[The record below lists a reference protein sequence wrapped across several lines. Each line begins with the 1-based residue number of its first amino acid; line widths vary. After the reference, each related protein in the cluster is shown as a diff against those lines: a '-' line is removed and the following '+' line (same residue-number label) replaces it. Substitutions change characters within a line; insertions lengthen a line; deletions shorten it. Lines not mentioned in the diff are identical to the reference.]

1 MQRRRSARRRIR
13 PAQQTHARQLPARVF
28 PRGPGQCGIAPAWTH
43 GRKGNASMSEQ
54 ATTPPC
60 IIVVFGARGDLTKRL
75 VMPALYN
82 LRRSGALGDEF
93 AIVGMDHGDISER
106 AWRTNM
112 GQSMTQLL
120 SSRDAEFQTDEFDT
134 ATWDWLRERMHYLRG
149 DFTDQGAYRSLGGVL
164 DKLHKRYGTQG
175 NVLFYLATAA
185 RFFEPVLL
193 NLGEA
198 GLVRQHEGEG
208 WRRVIVEKPFGH
220 DLPSAQHLNATV
232 AKVLHED
239 QVFRIDHFLGKETV
253 QNILAFRFAN
263 GLFEPVWNRD
273 RIDHVQIT
281 AAETIGVEGRGRFYD
296 PTGCL
301 RDMVPNHLFQLLA
314 MIAMEP
320 PAAFTTEAMHRRRAE
335 VIEAVRPIRPEDVVR
350 GQYASGAVN
359 RNAVPGYR
367 EEDTVPE
374 DSDTET
380 YVAMKLQVD
389 TWRWAGV
396 PFYLRTGKR
405 LRERTT
411 EIAIRFK
418 PAPLAP
424 FRSTEVGGYGP
435 DWLVLHIQPD
445 EGISLQFDVKRPGAQ
460 VALAPV
466 RMDFRYRDWFPKEY
480 TVGYERL
487 LQDCM
492 NGEAGLFQDAAMVE
506 GAWRIVQPILDAW
519 KQPAS
524 DFPNYA
530 AGSAGPSAADAL
542 LAMNGGHA
550 WRALTP
556 GRKPPPRRPPEA
568 RAGAATPVKNATR
581 KTASKVGKA
590 PAKKV
595 TRASAR
601 RASAATAKSSQD
613 AATLSGSAAK
623 KAVRKRATSKVAK
636 TAAKTVSK
644 TAAGNGAAK
653 KSVSRTAART
663 PRR

>member
-1 MQRRRSARRRIR
+1 MNE
-13 PAQQTHARQLPARVF
+13 QQ
-28 PRGPGQCGIAPAWTH
+28 
-43 GRKGNASMSEQ
+43 
-54 ATTPPC
+54 TTPPC
-60 IIVVFGARGDLTKRL
+60 IIVVFGARGDLTRRL

-82 LRRSGALGDEF
+82 LRRAGALGEQF

-106 AWRTNM
+106 AWRSNM

-134 ATWDWLRERMHYLRG
+134 DTWDWLRERMHYLRG
-149 DFTDQGAYRSLGGVL
+149 DFTDVGAYQALDGVL
-164 DKLHKRYGTQG
+164 EKLHKRYGTQG

-198 GLVRQHEGEG
+198 GLVKQRENQG

-220 DLPSAQHLNATV
+220 DLPSAVALNATV

-335 VIEAVRPIRPEDVVR
+335 VIEAVRPIKPEDVVR

-367 EEDTVPE
+367 EEDTVSD

-460 VALAPV
+460 VVLAPV

-568 RAGAATPVKNATR
+568 RASAATPVKKAT
-581 KTASKVGKA
+581 
-590 PAKKV
+590 KK
-595 TRASAR
+595 
-601 RASAATAKSSQD
+601 
-613 AATLSGSAAK
+613 AAK
-623 KAVRKRATSKVAK
+623 KATRTGGASKATKASTKRASASASTPAQAAASSTS
-636 TAAKTVSK
+636 
-644 TAAGNGAAK
+644 AK
-653 KSVSRTAART
+653 KSATKRASKRVAKAPRTTSNAAGSKAAATKSSTRT
-663 PRR
+663 TRKPRS

>member
-1 MQRRRSARRRIR
+1 MNE
-13 PAQQTHARQLPARVF
+13 QQ
-28 PRGPGQCGIAPAWTH
+28 
-43 GRKGNASMSEQ
+43 
-54 ATTPPC
+54 TTPPC
-60 IIVVFGARGDLTKRL
+60 IIVVFGARGDLTRRL

-82 LRRSGALGDEF
+82 LRRAGALGEQV

-106 AWRTNM
+106 AWRSNM

-134 ATWDWLRERMHYLRG
+134 DTWDWLRERMHYLRG
-149 DFTDQGAYRSLGGVL
+149 DFTDVGAYQALDGVL
-164 DKLHKRYGTQG
+164 EKLHKRYGTQG

-198 GLVRQHEGEG
+198 GLVKQRENQG

-220 DLPSAQHLNATV
+220 DLPSAVALNATV

-335 VIEAVRPIRPEDVVR
+335 VIEAVRPIKPEDVVR

-367 EEDTVPE
+367 EEDTVPD

-568 RAGAATPVKNATR
+568 RASAATPVKKAT
-581 KTASKVGKA
+581 
-590 PAKKV
+590 KK
-595 TRASAR
+595 
-601 RASAATAKSSQD
+601 
-613 AATLSGSAAK
+613 AAK
-623 KAVRKRATSKVAK
+623 KATRTGSASKATKASTKRVAK
-636 TAAKTVSK
+636 APRTTSS
-644 TAAGNGAAK
+644 AAGSKAAAK
-653 KSVSRTAART
+653 KSSART
-663 PRR
+663 TRKPRS

>member
-1 MQRRRSARRRIR
+1 MQRRGPACRRIR

-28 PRGPGQCGIAPAWTH
+28 PRGSGQCGIAPAWTH

-106 AWRTNM
+106 AWRTSM
-112 GQSMTQLL
+112 AQSMTQLL
-120 SSRDAEFQTDEFDT
+120 SSRDAEFQTEFDT

-198 GLVRQHEGEG
+198 GLVKQRAGEG

-335 VIEAVRPIRPEDVVR
+335 VIEAVRPIKPEDVVR
-350 GQYASGAVN
+350 GQYASGAVS
-359 RNAVPGYR
+359 RSAVPGYR

-519 KQPAS
+519 TQPPS

-556 GRKPPPRRPPEA
+556 GRKSPPRRPPEA
-568 RAGAATPVKNATR
+568 RAGAATPVKKAAK

-595 TRASAR
+595 ARASAK
-601 RASAATAKSSQD
+601 RASAATTRPSQD
-613 AATLSGSAAK
+613 AGTSSGSAAK
-623 KAVRKRATSKVAK
+623 KIVRKRVTSKVAK
-636 TAAKTVSK
+636 TTGK

-653 KSVSRTAART
+653 KSASRAAARP

>member
-1 MQRRRSARRRIR
+1 MQRRWSARRRIR

-28 PRGPGQCGIAPAWTH
+28 PRGPGQCGISPARTH

-82 LRRSGALGDEF
+82 LRRAGALGEQF

-106 AWRTNM
+106 AWRSNM

-149 DFTDQGAYRSLGGVL
+149 DFTDLGAYQALGGLL

-198 GLVRQHEGEG
+198 GLVKQRENDG
-208 WRRVIVEKPFGH
+208 WRRVIVEKPFGY
-220 DLPSAQHLNATV
+220 DLPSAKHLNATV
-232 AKVLHED
+232 ANVLHED

-335 VIEAVRPIRPEDVVR
+335 VIEAVRPIKPEDVVR
-350 GQYASGAVN
+350 GQYASGAVS
-359 RNAVPGYR
+359 RSAVPGYR

-374 DSDTET
+374 DSETET

-435 DWLVLHIQPD
+435 DWLVLQIQPD

-519 KQPAS
+519 KQPPS

-556 GRKPPPRRPPEA
+556 GRKPPPRRPPET
-568 RAGAATPVKNATR
+568 RAGAATPVKKAVKKAAN
-581 KTASKVGKA
+581 KPGKV
-590 PAKKV
+590 PAKR
-595 TRASAR
+595 TTSTAAAASNVAQ
-601 RASAATAKSSQD
+601 TAP
-613 AATLSGSAAK
+613 
-623 KAVRKRATSKVAK
+623 KRVAK
-636 TAAKTVSK
+636 TGETPAKAVGK
-644 TAAGNGAAK
+644 PAAGRSGAK
-653 KSVSRTAART
+653 KSVRKSTAPKARS
-663 PRR
+663 

>member
-1 MQRRRSARRRIR
+1 
-13 PAQQTHARQLPARVF
+13 
-28 PRGPGQCGIAPAWTH
+28 
-43 GRKGNASMSEQ
+43 MSEQ

-198 GLVRQHEGEG
+198 GLVRQREGEG

-367 EEDTVPE
+367 EEDTVPD

-519 KQPAS
+519 KQPPS

>member
-1 MQRRRSARRRIR
+1 MNE
-13 PAQQTHARQLPARVF
+13 QQ
-28 PRGPGQCGIAPAWTH
+28 
-43 GRKGNASMSEQ
+43 
-54 ATTPPC
+54 TTPPC
-60 IIVVFGARGDLTKRL
+60 IIVVFGARGDLTRRL

-82 LRRSGALGDEF
+82 LRRAGALGEQF

-106 AWRTNM
+106 AWRSNM

-134 ATWDWLRERMHYLRG
+134 DTWDWLRERMHYLRG
-149 DFTDQGAYRSLGGVL
+149 DFTDVGAYQALDGVL
-164 DKLHKRYGTQG
+164 EKLHKRYGTQG

-198 GLVRQHEGEG
+198 GLVKQRENQG

-220 DLPSAQHLNATV
+220 DLPSAVALNATV

-335 VIEAVRPIRPEDVVR
+335 IIEAVRPIKPEDVVR

-367 EEDTVPE
+367 EEDTVPD

-568 RAGAATPVKNATR
+568 RASAATPVKKAT
-581 KTASKVGKA
+581 
-590 PAKKV
+590 KK
-595 TRASAR
+595 
-601 RASAATAKSSQD
+601 
-613 AATLSGSAAK
+613 AAK
-623 KAVRKRATSKVAK
+623 KATRTGSASKATKASTKRASASASTPAQAAASSTSAKKTATKRASKRVAK
-636 TAAKTVSK
+636 APRTTSN
-644 TAAGNGAAK
+644 AAGSKAAAT
-653 KSVSRTAART
+653 KSSTRTTRK
-663 PRR
+663 PRS

>member
-1 MQRRRSARRRIR
+1 
-13 PAQQTHARQLPARVF
+13 
-28 PRGPGQCGIAPAWTH
+28 
-43 GRKGNASMSEQ
+43 MSD
-54 ATTPPC
+54 ATVRTPPC
-60 IIVVFGARGDLTKRL
+60 LIVVFGARGDLTRRL
-75 VMPALYN
+75 VLPALYN
-82 LRRSGALGDEF
+82 LRRSGALPEEF
-93 AIVGMDHGDISER
+93 AVIGVDHGDITELS
-106 AWRTNM
+106 WRRMLGNALRGLM
-112 GQSMTQLL
+112 AD
-120 SSRDAEFQTDEFDT
+120 RDAEFKADGMDEDV
-134 ATWDWLRERMHYLRG
+134 WNWLRARLHYLRG
-149 DFTDQGAYRSLGGVL
+149 DFADPATYRALGEVIAKY
-164 DKLHKRYGTQG
+164 DAQYGSGG

-185 RFFEPVLL
+185 RFFGPAIEQ
-193 NLGEA
+193 LGAA
-198 GLVRQHEGEG
+198 GLVEQRADGG

-220 DLPSAQHLNATV
+220 DLRSAKELNAIV
-232 AKVLHED
+232 GRVLDED

-320 PAAFTTEAMHRRRAE
+320 PAAFTTAAMLRRRAE
-335 VIEAVRPIRPEDVVR
+335 VIEAVRPLAPGDVVR
-350 GQYASGAVN
+350 GQYAAGAIG

-367 EEDTVPE
+367 EEDTVPA
-374 DSDTET
+374 DSNTET
-380 YVAMKLQVD
+380 YVAMKLAVD

-424 FRSTEVGGYGP
+424 LRSAEIGGYGP

-460 VALAPV
+460 VSLAPV

-492 NGEAGLFQDAAMVE
+492 NGEAGLFQDATMVE
-506 GAWRIVQPILDAW
+506 AAWRIVQPILDAW
-519 KQPAS
+519 KGSADEVAQYP
-524 DFPNYA
+524 
-530 AGSAGPSAADAL
+530 AGSAGPATADAL
-542 LAMNGGHA
+542 LALNGGHS
-550 WRALTP
+550 WRTLTA
-556 GRKPPPRRPPEA
+556 GRRPPPRRASDGADARPPA
-568 RAGAATPVKNATR
+568 LAKRAAAAPAASGKAAASKSVASKKGPASRSAAPRSTAASKPAATR
-581 KTASKVGKA
+581 KAAADGAAKPKRAAKSA
-590 PAKKV
+590 PAK
-595 TRASAR
+595 ASKR
-601 RASAATAKSSQD
+601 
-613 AATLSGSAAK
+613 AAK
-623 KAVRKRATSKVAK
+623 KPSAAPAKR
-636 TAAKTVSK
+636 
-644 TAAGNGAAK
+644 
-653 KSVSRTAART
+653 RPAAR
-663 PRR
+663 

>member
-1 MQRRRSARRRIR
+1 M
-13 PAQQTHARQLPARVF
+13 
-28 PRGPGQCGIAPAWTH
+28 
-43 GRKGNASMSEQ
+43 NEQ

-82 LRRSGALGDEF
+82 LRRAGALGEEF

-106 AWRTNM
+106 AWRSNM

-134 ATWDWLRERMHYLRG
+134 DTWDWLRERMHYLRG
-149 DFTDQGAYRSLGGVL
+149 DFTDLGAYQALDGVL
-164 DKLHKRYGTQG
+164 EKLHKRYGTQG

-198 GLVRQHEGEG
+198 GLVKQRENQG

-220 DLPSAQHLNATV
+220 DLPSAKHLNATV

-335 VIEAVRPIRPEDVVR
+335 VIEAVRPIKPEDVVR

-359 RNAVPGYR
+359 RSAVPGYR
-367 EEDTVPE
+367 EEDTVPD
-374 DSDTET
+374 DSETET

-556 GRKPPPRRPPEA
+556 GRKPPPRRPPEV
-568 RAGAATPVKNATR
+568 RAGAAAPVKKAA
-581 KTASKVGKA
+581 KKAAKKASKA
-590 PAKKV
+590 PAK
-595 TRASAR
+595 RASASSTKPVR
-601 RASAATAKSSQD
+601 ATEAASAKP
-613 AATLSGSAAK
+613 AK
-623 KAVRKRATSKVAK
+623 KTPAKRVSKQVPK
-636 TAAKTVSK
+636 AAKTVSK
-644 TAAGNGAAK
+644 AAVSQVAAK
-653 KSVSRTAART
+653 KSAGKTAARK
-663 PRR
+663 PRG

>member
-1 MQRRRSARRRIR
+1 M
-13 PAQQTHARQLPARVF
+13 
-28 PRGPGQCGIAPAWTH
+28 
-43 GRKGNASMSEQ
+43 NEQ

-82 LRRSGALGDEF
+82 LRRSGALGEHF
-93 AIVGMDHGDISER
+93 AIVGIDHGDISER

-112 GQSMTQLL
+112 GRSMTELL
-120 SSRDAEFQTDEFDT
+120 SSRDAEFQTDQFDT
-134 ATWDWLRERMHYLRG
+134 DTWDWLRERMHYLRG
-149 DFTDQGAYRSLGGVL
+149 DFTDLGAYQALNGAL
-164 DKLHKRYGTQG
+164 EKLHKRYGTQG
-175 NVLFYLATAA
+175 NVLFYLATAP
-185 RFFEPVLL
+185 RFFEPALL

-198 GLVRQHEGEG
+198 GLVKQREGQG

-220 DLPSAQHLNATV
+220 DLPSAKHLNATV

-335 VIEAVRPIRPEDVVR
+335 VIEAVRPIKPEDVVR
-350 GQYASGAVN
+350 GQYASGAVS
-359 RNAVPGYR
+359 RSAVPGYR

-374 DSDTET
+374 DSETET

-492 NGEAGLFQDAAMVE
+492 NGESGLFQDAAMVE

-519 KQPAS
+519 KQPPS

-556 GRKPPPRRPPEA
+556 GRRPPPRRAPEA
-568 RAGAATPVKNATR
+568 RSSAATPVKKAT
-581 KTASKVGKA
+581 KKSNPTAVKRVA
-590 PAKKV
+590 MPT
-595 TRASAR
+595 TRP
-601 RASAATAKSSQD
+601 SS
-613 AATLSGSAAK
+613 TSSAAK
-623 KAVRKRATSKVAK
+623 AAGPSIGRRGSPDKANIA
-636 TAAKTVSK
+636 AAKST
-644 TAAGNGAAK
+644 AK
-653 KSVSRTAART
+653 KSQSKRVSKRKSRS
-663 PRR
+663 

>member
-1 MQRRRSARRRIR
+1 M
-13 PAQQTHARQLPARVF
+13 
-28 PRGPGQCGIAPAWTH
+28 
-43 GRKGNASMSEQ
+43 NEQ
-54 ATTPPC
+54 ETTPPC
-60 IIVVFGARGDLTKRL
+60 IIVVLGARGDLTKRL

-82 LRRSGALGDEF
+82 LRRAGALGEQF

-106 AWRTNM
+106 SWRTMM
-112 GQSMTQLL
+112 GQSMTELL

-134 ATWDWLRERMHYLRG
+134 DTWEWLRERMHYLRG
-149 DFTDQGAYRSLGGVL
+149 DFTDLGAYQALDGVL
-164 DKLHKRYGTQG
+164 EKLHKRYGTQG

-198 GLVRQHEGEG
+198 GLVKQRQGEG

-220 DLPSAQHLNATV
+220 DLPSAIALNATV
-232 AKVLHED
+232 ARVLHED

-335 VIEAVRPIRPEDVVR
+335 VIEAVRPIKPEDVVR
-350 GQYASGAVN
+350 GQYASGAVS
-359 RNAVPGYR
+359 RSAVPGYR

-374 DSDTET
+374 DSETET

-492 NGEAGLFQDAAMVE
+492 KGEAGLFQDAAMVE
-506 GAWRIVQPILDAW
+506 AAWRIVQPILDAW
-519 KQPAS
+519 KQPPS

-556 GRKPPPRRPPEA
+556 GRKPPPRRAPEA
-568 RAGAATPVKNATR
+568 RSSAATPIKKATK
-581 KTASKVGKA
+581 KT
-590 PAKKV
+590 
-595 TRASAR
+595 
-601 RASAATAKSSQD
+601 
-613 AATLSGSAAK
+613 AK
-623 KAVRKRATSKVAK
+623 KASKATPKRAAAPAAKSAQGAAGSPGKVAK
-636 TAAKTVSK
+636 TSVTKRATKKVAKAAAKTVSK
-644 TAAGNGAAK
+644 AAAGKSAAK
-653 KSVSRTAART
+653 KSASKAAVRT
-663 PRR
+663 PRS

>member
-1 MQRRRSARRRIR
+1 
-13 PAQQTHARQLPARVF
+13 
-28 PRGPGQCGIAPAWTH
+28 
-43 GRKGNASMSEQ
+43 MSEQ

-60 IIVVFGARGDLTKRL
+60 IIVVLGARGDLTKRL

-82 LRRSGALGDEF
+82 LRRAGALGEQF

-106 AWRTNM
+106 AWRTTM

-120 SSRDAEFQTDEFDT
+120 SRRDAEFQTDEFDT
-134 ATWDWLRERMHYLRG
+134 DTWDWLRERMHYLRG
-149 DFTDQGAYRSLGGVL
+149 DFTDLGAYQALDGVL

-193 NLGEA
+193 NLGQA
-198 GLVRQHEGEG
+198 GLVRQREGEG

-220 DLPSAQHLNATV
+220 DLPSAKHLNATV
-232 AKVLHED
+232 GKVLHED

-335 VIEAVRPIRPEDVVR
+335 VIEAVRPIKPEDVVR
-350 GQYASGAVN
+350 GQYASGAVS
-359 RNAVPGYR
+359 RSAVPGYR

-374 DSDTET
+374 DSETET

-424 FRSTEVGGYGP
+424 FRSTEVDGYGP

-519 KQPAS
+519 KQPPS

-568 RAGAATPVKNATR
+568 RAGAATPVKKAA
-581 KTASKVGKA
+581 KKIAKKASKATPKRAAA
-590 PAKKV
+590 PAAKSTQGAAGSPGKVAKTSVTRRATKKV
-595 TRASAR
+595 AKAAAR
-601 RASAATAKSSQD
+601 TVSKAAAGK
-613 AATLSGSAAK
+613 SAAK
-623 KAVRKRATSKVAK
+623 KSA
-636 TAAKTVSK
+636 SK
-644 TAAGNGAAK
+644 TA
-653 KSVSRTAART
+653 VRT
-663 PRR
+663 PRS

>member
-1 MQRRRSARRRIR
+1 
-13 PAQQTHARQLPARVF
+13 
-28 PRGPGQCGIAPAWTH
+28 
-43 GRKGNASMSEQ
+43 MSEQ

-405 LRERTT
+405 LRE
-411 EIAIRFK
+411 
-418 PAPLAP
+418 
-424 FRSTEVGGYGP
+424 
-435 DWLVLHIQPD
+435 
-445 EGISLQFDVKRPGAQ
+445 
-460 VALAPV
+460 
-466 RMDFRYRDWFPKEY
+466 
-480 TVGYERL
+480 
-487 LQDCM
+487 
-492 NGEAGLFQDAAMVE
+492 
-506 GAWRIVQPILDAW
+506 
-519 KQPAS
+519 
-524 DFPNYA
+524 
-530 AGSAGPSAADAL
+530 
-542 LAMNGGHA
+542 
-550 WRALTP
+550 
-556 GRKPPPRRPPEA
+556 
-568 RAGAATPVKNATR
+568 
-581 KTASKVGKA
+581 
-590 PAKKV
+590 
-595 TRASAR
+595 
-601 RASAATAKSSQD
+601 
-613 AATLSGSAAK
+613 
-623 KAVRKRATSKVAK
+623 
-636 TAAKTVSK
+636 
-644 TAAGNGAAK
+644 
-653 KSVSRTAART
+653 
-663 PRR
+663 

>member
-1 MQRRRSARRRIR
+1 
-13 PAQQTHARQLPARVF
+13 
-28 PRGPGQCGIAPAWTH
+28 
-43 GRKGNASMSEQ
+43 MSEQ
-54 ATTPPC
+54 VTTPPC
-60 IIVVFGARGDLTKRL
+60 IIVVFGARGDLTRRL

-82 LRRSGALGDEF
+82 LRRAGALGEEF
-93 AIVGMDHGDISER
+93 AIVGMDHGDITER

-112 GQSMTQLL
+112 GKAMTELL
-120 SSRDAEFQTDEFDT
+120 SSRDAEFQADGFDT
-134 ATWDWLRERMHYLRG
+134 DTWDWLRERMHYVRG
-149 DFTDQGAYRSLGGVL
+149 DFTDLRAYQALDGVL
-164 DKLHKRYGTQG
+164 EKLHKRYGTRG

-198 GLVRQHEGEG
+198 GLVKQREGAG

-220 DLPSAQHLNATV
+220 DLPSAKHLNATV
-232 AKVLHED
+232 ARVLHED

-335 VIEAVRPIRPEDVVR
+335 VIEAVRPIKPEDVVR

-359 RNAVPGYR
+359 RSAVPGYR
-367 EEDTVPE
+367 EEDTVPDE
-374 DSDTET
+374 SETET
-380 YVAMKLQVD
+380 FVAMKLQVD

-519 KQPAS
+519 KQPPS

-568 RAGAATPVKNATR
+568 RAGAAAPAKKSAKKAVKKAA
-581 KTASKVGKA
+581 KKVAKA
-590 PAKKV
+590 PAK
-595 TRASAR
+595 R
-601 RASAATAKSSQD
+601 SAA
-613 AATLSGSAAK
+613 AAGRSAAAASPSK
-623 KAVRKRATSKVAK
+623 AASKTVTKAVTKRATKKATKPATKAV
-636 TAAKTVSK
+636 
-644 TAAGNGAAK
+644 K
-653 KSVSRTAART
+653 KSAS
-663 PRR
+663 

>member
-1 MQRRRSARRRIR
+1 
-13 PAQQTHARQLPARVF
+13 
-28 PRGPGQCGIAPAWTH
+28 
-43 GRKGNASMSEQ
+43 MSEQ

-60 IIVVFGARGDLTKRL
+60 IIVVLGARGDLTKRL

-82 LRRSGALGDEF
+82 LRRAGALGEQF

-106 AWRTNM
+106 AWRTTM

-120 SSRDAEFQTDEFDT
+120 SSRDAEFQTDQFDT
-134 ATWDWLRERMHYLRG
+134 DTWDWLRERMHYLRG
-149 DFTDQGAYRSLGGVL
+149 DFTDLGAYQALDGVL

-198 GLVRQHEGEG
+198 GLVKQREGEG

-220 DLPSAQHLNATV
+220 DLPSAKHLNATV
-232 AKVLHED
+232 GKVLHED

-335 VIEAVRPIRPEDVVR
+335 VIEAVRPIKPEDVVR
-350 GQYASGAVN
+350 GQYASGAVS
-359 RNAVPGYR
+359 RSAVPGYR

-374 DSDTET
+374 DSETET

-519 KQPAS
+519 KQPPS

-568 RAGAATPVKNATR
+568 RAGAATPVKKAA
-581 KTASKVGKA
+581 KKIAKKASKATPKRAAA
-590 PAKKV
+590 PAAKSTQGAAGSPGKVAKTSVTRRATKKV
-595 TRASAR
+595 AKAAAR
-601 RASAATAKSSQD
+601 TVSKAAAGK
-613 AATLSGSAAK
+613 SAAK
-623 KAVRKRATSKVAK
+623 KSA
-636 TAAKTVSK
+636 SK
-644 TAAGNGAAK
+644 TA
-653 KSVSRTAART
+653 VRT
-663 PRR
+663 PRS

>member
-1 MQRRRSARRRIR
+1 
-13 PAQQTHARQLPARVF
+13 
-28 PRGPGQCGIAPAWTH
+28 
-43 GRKGNASMSEQ
+43 MSEQ
-54 ATTPPC
+54 ETTPPC

-82 LRRSGALGDEF
+82 LRRAGALGEQF

-106 AWRTNM
+106 AWRSTM

-134 ATWDWLRERMHYLRG
+134 DTWDWLRERMHYLRG
-149 DFTDQGAYRSLGGVL
+149 DFTDLDAYQALDGVL
-164 DKLHKRYGTQG
+164 EKLHKRYGTQG

-198 GLVRQHEGEG
+198 GLVKQRQGEG

-220 DLPSAQHLNATV
+220 DLPSAKHLNATV

-335 VIEAVRPIRPEDVVR
+335 VIEAVRPIKPEDVVR
-350 GQYASGAVN
+350 GQYASGAVS
-359 RNAVPGYR
+359 RAAVPGYR

-374 DSDTET
+374 DSETET

-492 NGEAGLFQDAAMVE
+492 KGEAGLFQDAAMVE

-519 KQPAS
+519 KQPPS

-568 RAGAATPVKNATR
+568 RSSATTPIKKATR
-581 KTASKVGKA
+581 KTAKNTTKTAKPVRKA
-590 PAKKV
+590 PAK
-595 TRASAR
+595 RASVAAAKPSQAAG
-601 RASAATAKSSQD
+601 AS
-613 AATLSGSAAK
+613 SGSAAK
-623 KAVRKRATSKVAK
+623 KAVTKRATRKVAK
-636 TAAKTVSK
+636 AAAKAVGK
-644 TAAGNGAAK
+644 TAAGKSAAK
-653 KSVSRTAART
+653 KSASKTVARK
-663 PRR
+663 PRS

>member
-1 MQRRRSARRRIR
+1 
-13 PAQQTHARQLPARVF
+13 
-28 PRGPGQCGIAPAWTH
+28 
-43 GRKGNASMSEQ
+43 MSEQ

-82 LRRSGALGDEF
+82 LHRAGALGEQL

-106 AWRTNM
+106 TWRTNM
-112 GQSMTQLL
+112 GQSMAHLL
-120 SSRDAEFQTDEFDT
+120 SSRDAEFQTDQFDT
-134 ATWDWLRERMHYLRG
+134 GTWNWLRERMHYLRG
-149 DFTDQGAYRSLGGVL
+149 DFTDLGAYQALAGL
-164 DKLHKRYGTQG
+164 LEKLHKRYGTQG

-193 NLGEA
+193 NLGESS
-198 GLVRQHEGEG
+198 LVKQREGEG

-220 DLPSAQHLNATV
+220 DLPSARHLNATV

-335 VIEAVRPIRPEDVVR
+335 VIEAVRPLKPEDVVR
-350 GQYASGAVN
+350 GQYACGSISN
-359 RNAVPGYR
+359 SAVPGYR

-374 DSDTET
+374 NSETET

-519 KQPAS
+519 TQPPN

-542 LAMNGGHA
+542 LAMNGGHT

-568 RAGAATPVKNATR
+568 RA
-581 KTASKVGKA
+581 
-590 PAKKV
+590 
-595 TRASAR
+595 
-601 RASAATAKSSQD
+601 D
-613 AATLSGSAAK
+613 AATLVKRAVNKAAK
-623 KAVRKRATSKVAK
+623 KAVKVPAKRAPSAAAASTRGDAGARRKVTKRIIEPASKHVEK
-636 TAAKTVSK
+636 FAAKPLSK
-644 TAAGNGAAK
+644 SGVGKVAAK
-653 KSVSRTAART
+653 KSANKLATARKSRS
-663 PRR
+663 

>member
-1 MQRRRSARRRIR
+1 
-13 PAQQTHARQLPARVF
+13 
-28 PRGPGQCGIAPAWTH
+28 
-43 GRKGNASMSEQ
+43 MSDATQ
-54 ATTPPC
+54 ATPPC
-60 IIVVFGARGDLTKRL
+60 LIVVFGARGDLTRRL
-75 VMPALYN
+75 VLPALYN
-82 LRRSGALGDEF
+82 LRRSGALPEQF
-93 AIVGMDHGDISER
+93 AVIGVDHGDISE
-106 AWRTNM
+106 ASWRRM
-112 GQSMTQLL
+112 LGDALRGL
-120 SSRDAEFQTDEFDT
+120 IADRDAEFKADGLNEEV
-134 ATWDWLRERMHYLRG
+134 WGWLRTRMHYLRG
-149 DFTDQGAYRSLGGVL
+149 DFADAATYRTLGEVIEKYDAQYQTG
-164 DKLHKRYGTQG
+164 G

-185 RFFEPVLL
+185 RFFGPAIEQ
-193 NLGEA
+193 LGAA
-198 GLVRQHEGEG
+198 GLVKQRADGG

-220 DLPSAQHLNATV
+220 DLQSARDLNAIV
-232 AKVLHED
+232 GRVLDED

-320 PAAFTTEAMHRRRAE
+320 PAAFTPTAMLRRRAE
-335 VIEAVRPIRPEDVVR
+335 VIEAVRPLTPADVVR
-350 GQYASGAVN
+350 GQYAAGAIG

-367 EEDTVPE
+367 EEDTVPA
-374 DSDTET
+374 DSNTET

-424 FRSTEVGGYGP
+424 LRSAEIGGYGP

-445 EGISLQFDVKRPGAQ
+445 EGISLQFDVKRPGAR
-460 VALAPV
+460 VSLAPV

-492 NGEAGLFQDAAMVE
+492 NGEAGLFQDATMVE
-506 GAWRIVQPILDAW
+506 AAWRIVQPILDAW
-519 KQPAS
+519 QGSS
-524 DFPNYA
+524 DEVAQYP
-530 AGSAGPSAADAL
+530 AGSAGPATADAL
-542 LAMNGGHA
+542 LALNGGHA
-550 WRALTP
+550 WRTLTA
-556 GRKPPPRRPPEA
+556 GRRPPPRRPAEGGAEA
-568 RAGAATPVKNATR
+568 KPAPPAKRQAAAKPAVAKAKAKTAPGAAKSR
-581 KTASKVGKA
+581 KTAA
-590 PAKKV
+590 AAA
-595 TRASAR
+595 ASPR
-601 RASAATAKSSQD
+601 K
-613 AATLSGSAAK
+613 AAK
-623 KAVRKRATSKVAK
+623 ATRPAEGKP
-636 TAAKTVSK
+636 TAARKKPAAPGKTV
-644 TAAGNGAAK
+644 
-653 KSVSRTAART
+653 KSVSGKASGRVAKRPPAT
-663 PRR
+663 PAKRSGTKR

>member
-1 MQRRRSARRRIR
+1 MNE
-13 PAQQTHARQLPARVF
+13 QQ
-28 PRGPGQCGIAPAWTH
+28 
-43 GRKGNASMSEQ
+43 
-54 ATTPPC
+54 TTPPC
-60 IIVVFGARGDLTKRL
+60 IIVVFGARGDLTRRL

-82 LRRSGALGDEF
+82 LRRAGALGEQF

-106 AWRTNM
+106 AWRSNM

-134 ATWDWLRERMHYLRG
+134 DTWDWLRERMHYLRG
-149 DFTDQGAYRSLGGVL
+149 DFTDVGAYQALDGVL
-164 DKLHKRYGTQG
+164 EKLHKRYGTQG

-198 GLVRQHEGEG
+198 GLVKQRENQG

-220 DLPSAQHLNATV
+220 DLPSAVALNATV

-335 VIEAVRPIRPEDVVR
+335 VIEAVRPIKPEDVVR

-367 EEDTVPE
+367 EEDTVPD

-568 RAGAATPVKNATR
+568 RASAATPVKKATKKAAKKATR
-581 KTASKVGKA
+581 TGSASKATKA
-590 PAKKV
+590 SIK
-595 TRASAR
+595 
-601 RASAATAKSSQD
+601 RASAAASTPAQAAASGTSAKKTATKRASKRVAKAPRTTS
-613 AATLSGSAAK
+613 SAAGG
-623 KAVRKRATSKVAK
+623 KA
-636 TAAKTVSK
+636 
-644 TAAGNGAAK
+644 AAK
-653 KSVSRTAART
+653 KSSART
-663 PRR
+663 TRKPRS

>member
-1 MQRRRSARRRIR
+1 MQRRGPARRRIR
-13 PAQQTHARQLPARVF
+13 SAQQTHARQLPARVF
-28 PRGPGQCGIAPAWTH
+28 PRGPGQCGTAPAWTH

-82 LRRSGALGDEF
+82 LRRSGALGDDF

-198 GLVRQHEGEG
+198 GLVKQREGEG

-335 VIEAVRPIRPEDVVR
+335 VIEAVRPIKPEDVVR

-367 EEDTVPE
+367 EEDTVPD

-519 KQPAS
+519 KQPPS

-556 GRKPPPRRPPEA
+556 GRKPPPRRPPEV
-568 RAGAATPVKNATR
+568 RAGAAAPIK
-581 KTASKVGKA
+581 KTTGKSAKKAAKA
-590 PAKKV
+590 PAEKV
-595 TRASAR
+595 TKAPAR
-601 RASAATAKSSQD
+601 RASAASARPSQD
-613 AATLSGSAAK
+613 AATSPSSAAR
-623 KAVRKRATSKVAK
+623 KAVSKRITGKVAK
-636 TAAKTVSK
+636 AAGK
-644 TAAGNGAAK
+644 TAAGKGAAK
-653 KSVSRTAART
+653 KSASKTVART

>member
-1 MQRRRSARRRIR
+1 
-13 PAQQTHARQLPARVF
+13 
-28 PRGPGQCGIAPAWTH
+28 
-43 GRKGNASMSEQ
+43 MSEQ

-198 GLVRQHEGEG
+198 GLVRQREGEG

-220 DLPSAQHLNATV
+220 DLPSAKHLNATV

-335 VIEAVRPIRPEDVVR
+335 VIEAVRPIKPEDVVR

-367 EEDTVPE
+367 EEDTVPD

-519 KQPAS
+519 KQPPS

-556 GRKPPPRRPPEA
+556 GRKPPPRRLPEV
-568 RAGAATPVKNATR
+568 RAGAATPVK
-581 KTASKVGKA
+581 KA
-590 PAKKV
+590 PRK
-595 TRASAR
+595 
-601 RASAATAKSSQD
+601 
-613 AATLSGSAAK
+613 AAK
-623 KAVRKRATSKVAK
+623 KTSKSPTGRASVATAAPSEGTAGASRKVARKAVTKYSSKKVAK
-636 TAAKTVSK
+636 TPAKSLGKSAVGK
-644 TAAGNGAAK
+644 TAK
-653 KSVSRTAART
+653 ARK
-663 PRR
+663 PRS

>member
-1 MQRRRSARRRIR
+1 
-13 PAQQTHARQLPARVF
+13 
-28 PRGPGQCGIAPAWTH
+28 
-43 GRKGNASMSEQ
+43 MSEQ

-120 SSRDAEFQTDEFDT
+120 SSRDAEFQTDQFDT

-198 GLVRQHEGEG
+198 GLVRQREGEG

-232 AKVLHED
+232 ARVLHED

-335 VIEAVRPIRPEDVVR
+335 VIEAVRPIKPEDVVR

-367 EEDTVPE
+367 EEDTVPD

-519 KQPAS
+519 KQPPS

-613 AATLSGSAAK
+613 AATSSGSAAK
-623 KAVRKRATSKVAK
+623 KAVRKRAASKVAK

-653 KSVSRTAART
+653 KSVSRAAART

>member
-1 MQRRRSARRRIR
+1 
-13 PAQQTHARQLPARVF
+13 
-28 PRGPGQCGIAPAWTH
+28 
-43 GRKGNASMSEQ
+43 
-54 ATTPPC
+54 
-60 IIVVFGARGDLTKRL
+60 
-75 VMPALYN
+75 
-82 LRRSGALGDEF
+82 
-93 AIVGMDHGDISER
+93 
-106 AWRTNM
+106 
-112 GQSMTQLL
+112 
-120 SSRDAEFQTDEFDT
+120 
-134 ATWDWLRERMHYLRG
+134 
-149 DFTDQGAYRSLGGVL
+149 
-164 DKLHKRYGTQG
+164 
-175 NVLFYLATAA
+175 
-185 RFFEPVLL
+185 
-193 NLGEA
+193 
-198 GLVRQHEGEG
+198 
-208 WRRVIVEKPFGH
+208 
-220 DLPSAQHLNATV
+220 
-232 AKVLHED
+232 
-239 QVFRIDHFLGKETV
+239 
-253 QNILAFRFAN
+253 
-263 GLFEPVWNRD
+263 
-273 RIDHVQIT
+273 
-281 AAETIGVEGRGRFYD
+281 GRFYD

-335 VIEAVRPIRPEDVVR
+335 VIEAVRPIKPEDVVR
-350 GQYASGAVN
+350 GQYASGAVS
-359 RNAVPGYR
+359 RSAVPGYR

-374 DSDTET
+374 DSETET

-519 KQPAS
+519 KQPPS

-550 WRALTP
+550 WRA
-556 GRKPPPRRPPEA
+556 
-568 RAGAATPVKNATR
+568 
-581 KTASKVGKA
+581 
-590 PAKKV
+590 
-595 TRASAR
+595 
-601 RASAATAKSSQD
+601 
-613 AATLSGSAAK
+613 
-623 KAVRKRATSKVAK
+623 
-636 TAAKTVSK
+636 
-644 TAAGNGAAK
+644 
-653 KSVSRTAART
+653 
-663 PRR
+663 

>member
-1 MQRRRSARRRIR
+1 
-13 PAQQTHARQLPARVF
+13 
-28 PRGPGQCGIAPAWTH
+28 
-43 GRKGNASMSEQ
+43 MSEQ

-60 IIVVFGARGDLTKRL
+60 IIVVLGARGDLTKRL

-82 LRRSGALGDEF
+82 LRRAGAFGEQF

-106 AWRTNM
+106 AWRTTM

-120 SSRDAEFQTDEFDT
+120 SSRDAEFQTDQFDT
-134 ATWDWLRERMHYLRG
+134 DTWDWLRERMHYLRG
-149 DFTDQGAYRSLGGVL
+149 DFTDLGAYQALDGVL

-198 GLVRQHEGEG
+198 GLVKQREGEG

-220 DLPSAQHLNATV
+220 DLPSAKHLNATV
-232 AKVLHED
+232 GKVLHED

-335 VIEAVRPIRPEDVVR
+335 VIEAVRPIKPEDVVR
-350 GQYASGAVN
+350 GQYASGAVS
-359 RNAVPGYR
+359 RSAVPGYR

-374 DSDTET
+374 DSETET

-519 KQPAS
+519 KQPPS

-550 WRALTP
+550 WRTLTP

-568 RAGAATPVKNATR
+568 RAGAATPVKKAA
-581 KTASKVGKA
+581 KKIAKKASKATPKRAAAHAAKSTQGAAGSPGKVA
-590 PAKKV
+590 KTSVTRRATKKV
-595 TRASAR
+595 AKAAAR
-601 RASAATAKSSQD
+601 TVSKAAAGK
-613 AATLSGSAAK
+613 SAAK
-623 KAVRKRATSKVAK
+623 KSA
-636 TAAKTVSK
+636 SK
-644 TAAGNGAAK
+644 TA
-653 KSVSRTAART
+653 VRT
-663 PRR
+663 PRS